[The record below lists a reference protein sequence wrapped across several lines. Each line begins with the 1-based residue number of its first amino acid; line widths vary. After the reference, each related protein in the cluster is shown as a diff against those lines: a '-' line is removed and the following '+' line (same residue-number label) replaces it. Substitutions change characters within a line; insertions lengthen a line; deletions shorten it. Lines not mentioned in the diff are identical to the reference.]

1 MPRSTI
7 TSKGQITLPKAVRD
21 ALDVSSGD
29 QVSFLIRED
38 GTVLVEA
45 ASVDLLGLKGSVKS
59 SVRGVTVENMKD
71 AVRRSVARR

>member
-38 GTVLVEA
+38 GTVTVEA
-45 ASVDLLGLKGSVKS
+45 ALVDLLDLKGSLKS
-59 SVRGVTVENMKD
+59 SVRGVTVKNMKD
-71 AVRRSVARR
+71 AVRRSAVRR